1 MTNIITFGE
10 IPDNLDPYTRLQKVI
25 DKERFES
32 ERAKLQESEP
42 VDKSLLIEQVSG
54 VNKTSHVVSTSHVN
68 ITSDVK
74 STPHVKST
82 SHVNITSPEPG
93 KASIV
98 GNYRRRDD
106 DVKNLMP
113 TMSGNE
119 WKVYCYFLTITYEF
133 FPSKNICST
142 THPTIQQK
150 TGIASNKTVGIAVD
164 SLIARGFLKRI
175 LTARRAN
182 EKSMYRVFLPCEF
195 NGYTGKT
202 KIMSQVD
209 DENG

>member
-10 IPDNLDPYTRLQKVI
+10 IPDNLAPYTRLQKVI

-32 ERAKLQESEP
+32 DRAKLQESEP

-68 ITSDVK
+68 ITSQ
-74 STPHVKST
+74 
-82 SHVNITSPEPG
+82 EPG
-93 KASIV
+93 KSSIV
-98 GNYRRRDD
+98 GNYCRRDK
-106 DVKNLMP
+106 DVINLMP
-113 TMSGNE
+113 TLSGNE
-119 WKVYCYFLTITYEF
+119 WKVYCYFLAITYESY
-133 FPSKNICST
+133 PSKNICST

-164 SLIARGFLKRI
+164 SLIARGFLKRF

-209 DENG
+209 DENS

>member
-10 IPDNLDPYTRLQKVI
+10 IPDNLAPYTRLQKVI

-32 ERAKLQESEP
+32 DRAKLQESEP

-54 VNKTSHVVSTSHVN
+54 VNKTPHAVSTSHVN
-68 ITSDVK
+68 ITSQ
-74 STPHVKST
+74 
-82 SHVNITSPEPG
+82 EPG
-93 KASIV
+93 KSSIV
-98 GNYRRRDD
+98 GNYCRRDK
-106 DVKNLMP
+106 DVINLMP
-113 TMSGNE
+113 TLSGNE
-119 WKVYCYFLTITYEF
+119 WKVYCYFLAITYESY
-133 FPSKNICST
+133 PSKNICST

-164 SLIARGFLKRI
+164 SLIARGFLKRF

-209 DENG
+209 DENS